1 MSKLTSFF
9 NHNRFTVISWA
20 VTIALVAGMIGG
32 ALRWKGASSVQAL
45 APIPTAGPNQDLP
58 KITMPA
64 LGNPEAFKSIAR
76 EIQLKT
82 NVPADK
88 PRYKPV
94 DYHVKRGILSSR
106 SQNPLRSNQKQF
118 CGQTMMF
125 CKIPRIA
132 SDPAKF

>member
-32 ALRWKGASSVQAL
+32 ALRWKGASSLQAL

-125 CKIPRIA
+125 
-132 SDPAKF
+132 